1 MFKRDLEIVAIKAHS
16 LGQNL
21 STVNDHGKILV
32 VDDIITLFSSP
43 SPINMNKYKEGKC

>member
-1 MFKRDLEIVAIKAHS
+1 MFKRDLEIVIKARS
-16 LGQNL
+16 FGQNL

-32 VDDIITLFSSP
+32 VDDIITLFSF